1 MRRSMAVL
9 AALTLALVLPAT
21 ASAARSIRL
30 TDHTV
35 SIDCKDGIHPTS
47 GTGFAFF
54 GATTSDLNGPDA
66 FLDAWNGDEPVDE
79 ADHHRD
85 FDQPVDVTWNG
96 TALSGSFPIVDSSG
110 DPAGTATFSATLTPL
125 GDPNPID
132 ESFKDGNTKSRATG
146 TSQPMQPAGS
156 LVLSTGQTFDLGAC
170 FGDESTIS
178 TFNTNPA
185 AFVRHFTARTTDC
198 PLEEYG
204 RRHRLPVRRS
214 LERLRRLHRFHGWPP
229 RTGVPTIEALGGAS
243 PVGNVIDT
251 TLDTI
256 IFDTGEPAGVAA
268 SIHMTITE
276 TGETFVRVFSSR
288 GRRQVARGTLLDIEG
303 TLSIG
308 THTFDLGAC
317 VGVDYRSKLLR
328 NAPSG
333 PKPGGK
339 VPTNDLPG
347 GAKQLAVGGSAVAQ
361 TKGASPNREAPFDCL
376 IFEDETGAPVEVP
389 VANTVWYKVT
399 GTGRPITV
407 DTAGSDFDT
416 VLATYTAGPGGTFTP
431 VAGGC
436 DDDFPTPPLGRSLQA
451 AVTIPTVAGTT
462 YYIQIGGFPDS
473 AFPFGNLRVSI
484 R

>member
-9 AALTLALVLPAT
+9 AALTLALVLPASV
-21 ASAARSIRL
+21 SAARATRA

-35 SIDCKDGIHPTS
+35 SIDCKDGLHPTS

-54 GATTSDLNGPDA
+54 GATTSDLDGPDA
-66 FLDAWNGDEPVDE
+66 FFDAWNGDEPVGEPDI
-79 ADHHRD
+79 HRD
-85 FDQPVDVTWNG
+85 GDQPADVTWNG
-96 TALSGSFPIVDSSG
+96 TALAGSFPIVDSNG
-110 DPAGTATFSATLTPL
+110 DPAGSASFSVTLTPL

-132 ESFKDGNTKSRATG
+132 DIFKNGNAQFKATG

-156 LVLSTGQTFDLGAC
+156 LVLSSGQTFDLGGC
-170 FGDESTIS
+170 FGDMSTVS
-178 TFNTNPA
+178 TFATNPA
-185 AFVRHFTARTTDC
+185 SFVTHFTARSTDC
-198 PLEEYG
+198 PLANTAG
-204 RRHRLPVRRS
+204 DTGS
-214 LERLRRLHRFHGWPP
+214 LFVDLTNDSDVFINS
-229 RTGVPTIEALGGAS
+229 GVNPADGSPGIGAIGGAS
-243 PVGNVIDT
+243 AVGNVVDAS
-251 TLDTI
+251 LDSY
-256 IFDTGEPAGVAA
+256 FLDTGEPAGVAA

-308 THTFDLGAC
+308 SHTFDLGAC
-317 VGVDYRSKLLR
+317 VGVDYRSKVLR

-339 VPTNDLPG
+339 VPANDLPG
-347 GAKQLAVGGSAVAQ
+347 GAKQLAVGGSAVVQ
-361 TKGASPNREAPFDCL
+361 TKGASPDREATFDCV
-376 IFEDETGAPVEVP
+376 IFEDENGAPFEVP
-389 VANTVWYKVT
+389 VANTVWYKFT
-399 GTGRPITV
+399 GTGQPITI

-416 VLATYTAGPGGTFTP
+416 VLATYTAGPGGTFAP
-431 VAGGC
+431 VLGGC

-451 AVTIPTVAGTT
+451 AVTIPTSLGTT
-462 YYIQIGGFPDS
+462 YYVQIGGFPDS

>member
-1 MRRSMAVL
+1 MAVL

-66 FLDAWNGDEPVDE
+66 FLDAWNGDEPVDGS
-79 ADHHRD
+79 DHHRD

-96 TALSGSFPIVDSSG
+96 TTLSGSFPIVDSSG

-132 ESFKDGNTKSRATG
+132 ESFKNGNTKSRATG

-156 LVLSTGQTFDLGAC
+156 LILSTGQTFDLGTC

-185 AFVRHFTARTTDC
+185 AFVNHFTARTTDC
-198 PLEEYG
+198 PLANTAG
-204 RRHRLPVRRS
+204 D
-214 LERLRRLHRFHGWPP
+214 
-229 RTGVPTIEALGGAS
+229 TGFLFVDLSNDSDVFIDSTAVPADGSPTIEALGGAS

-268 SIHMTITE
+268 SIHMTITD

-339 VPTNDLPG
+339 VPANDLPG

-361 TKGASPNREAPFDCL
+361 TKGASPDREAPFDCL

-389 VANTVWYKVT
+389 VANTVWYKVA
-399 GTGRPITV
+399 GTGKSVTI
-407 DTAGSDFDT
+407 DTAGSSFDT

-473 AFPFGNLRVSI
+473 AFPFGNLRVTI

>member
-1 MRRSMAVL
+1 MAVL
-9 AALTLALVLPAT
+9 AALTLALLLPAS
-21 ASAARSIRL
+21 ASAARSTRA

-35 SIDCKDGIHPTS
+35 SIDCKDGIHPTT

-66 FLDAWNGDEPVDE
+66 FLDAWNGDEPDGE
-79 ADHHRD
+79 SDNHRD

-96 TALSGSFPIVDSSG
+96 TTLSGSFPIVDSSG
-110 DPAGTATFSATLTPL
+110 DPAGTATFSATLTPV
-125 GDPNPID
+125 GDPNAID

-156 LVLSTGQTFDLGAC
+156 LVLSTGQTFDLGTC

-178 TFNTNPA
+178 TFGTNPA
-185 AFVRHFTARTTDC
+185 AFVNHFTARTTDC
-198 PLEEYG
+198 PLANAAG
-204 RRHRLPVRRS
+204 D
-214 LERLRRLHRFHGWPP
+214 
-229 RTGVPTIEALGGAS
+229 TGFLFVDLSNDSDVFIDATSVPADGSPTIEAFGGAS

-251 TLDTI
+251 TLDAV
-256 IFDTGEPAGVAA
+256 IFETGEPAGVAA
-268 SIHMTITE
+268 SIHMTVTE

-339 VPTNDLPG
+339 VPTNDLPS
-347 GAKQLAVGGSAVAQ
+347 GAKQLAVGGSAVTQ
-361 TKGASPNREAPFDCL
+361 TKGASPDREAPFDCL
-376 IFEDETGAPVEVP
+376 IFEDETGAPLEVP
-389 VANTVWYKVT
+389 VANTVWYKFT
-399 GTGRPITV
+399 GTGHPITI

-416 VLATYTAGPGGTFTP
+416 VLATYTSGPGGTFTP

-462 YYIQIGGFPDS
+462 YYVQIGGFPDS